1 MVSAKGIGILRL
13 ICHFGIM
20 KRVFVSLVH
29 SYSCD
34 TCSSAVVDLIAALWS
49 LASCLLGA
57 YTVTGTDSANQ
68 VPLESDA
75 HNEEEELSLTEAS
88 GQPTHHEPRGT

>member
-1 MVSAKGIGILRL
+1 
-13 ICHFGIM
+13 M

-29 SYSCD
+29 SYSCE
-34 TCSSAVVDLIAALWS
+34 TCSSAVVDLIATLCS
-49 LASCLLGA
+49 LACCLLGA
-57 YTVTGTDSANQ
+57 CIVTGTDSANQ

-75 HNEEEELSLTEAS
+75 LNDEEELSLTEAS